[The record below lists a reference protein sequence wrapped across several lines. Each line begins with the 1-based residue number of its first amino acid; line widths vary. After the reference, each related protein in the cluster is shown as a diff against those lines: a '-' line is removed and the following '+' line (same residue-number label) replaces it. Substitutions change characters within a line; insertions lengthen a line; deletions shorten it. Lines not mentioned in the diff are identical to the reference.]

1 MKQKLLCIMVL
12 LSLSLVGCSN
22 STNDINVMK
31 ADKAETVV
39 KSEYVSR
46 MKRAVENK
54 KSEEYKEKYSESE
67 IIDELMYGGERDS
80 YKDFIED
87 VSTFRTEDEDINKLH
102 DKMIEVSLDLYNMYD
117 EEINLGIEEEDI
129 YNKSEELK
137 RDITDDEDAKL
148 DEIMER
154 KDVLKEMIDNQEEH
168 LQNITEEIGNT
179 LGLN

>member
-1 MKQKLLCIMVL
+1 MKKILGLVML

-22 STNDINVMK
+22 STNNINVMK
-31 ADKAETVV
+31 ANKAETVV

-46 MKRAVENK
+46 MKRAFEK
-54 KSEEYKEKYSESE
+54 KTSIEYREKYLESQ

-117 EEINLGIEEEDI
+117 EEINLGIEEENI

-137 RDITDDEDAKL
+137 RDITDDEDVKL

-154 KDVLKEMIDNQEEH
+154 KDILKEMIDNQEEH
-168 LQNITEEIGNT
+168 LKNITEEIGNT

>member
-1 MKQKLLCIMVL
+1 MKKILGFVML

-22 STNDINVMK
+22 STNNINVMK
-31 ADKAETVV
+31 ANKAETVV

-46 MKRAVENK
+46 MKRAFEK
-54 KSEEYKEKYSESE
+54 KTSIEYREKYLESQ

-117 EEINLGIEEEDI
+117 EEINLGIEEEYI

-137 RDITDDEDAKL
+137 RDITDDEYAKL

-168 LQNITEEIGNT
+168 LQNIFRFI
-179 LGLN
+179 

>member
-1 MKQKLLCIMVL
+1 ML

-22 STNDINVMK
+22 STNNINVMK
-31 ADKAETVV
+31 ANKAETVV

-46 MKRAVENK
+46 MKRAFEK
-54 KSEEYKEKYSESE
+54 KTSIEYREKYLESQ

-117 EEINLGIEEEDI
+117 EEINLGIEEENI

-137 RDITDDEDAKL
+137 RDITDDEDVKL

-154 KDVLKEMIDNQEEH
+154 KDILKEMIDNQEEH
-168 LQNITEEIGNT
+168 LKNITEEIGNT

>member
-1 MKQKLLCIMVL
+1 
-12 LSLSLVGCSN
+12 
-22 STNDINVMK
+22 
-31 ADKAETVV
+31 
-39 KSEYVSR
+39 
-46 MKRAVENK
+46 
-54 KSEEYKEKYSESE
+54 
-67 IIDELMYGGERDS
+67 
-80 YKDFIED
+80 
-87 VSTFRTEDEDINKLH
+87 
-102 DKMIEVSLDLYNMYD
+102 MYD

-168 LQNITEEIGNT
+168 LQNITEEIGKT

>member
-1 MKQKLLCIMVL
+1 MKKILGFVML

-22 STNDINVMK
+22 STNNINVMK
-31 ADKAETVV
+31 ANKAETVV

-46 MKRAVENK
+46 MKRAFEK
-54 KSEEYKEKYSESE
+54 KTSIEYREKYLESQ

-168 LQNITEEIGNT
+168 LQNITEEIGKT

>member
-1 MKQKLLCIMVL
+1 MKKILGLVML

-22 STNDINVMK
+22 STNNINVMK
-31 ADKAETVV
+31 ANKAETVV

-46 MKRAVENK
+46 MKRAFEK
-54 KSEEYKEKYSESE
+54 KTSIEYREKYLESQ

-117 EEINLGIEEEDI
+117 EEINLGIEEENI

-137 RDITDDEDAKL
+137 RDITDDEDVKL
-148 DEIMER
+148 DERMER
-154 KDVLKEMIDNQEEH
+154 KDILKEMIDNQEEH
-168 LQNITEEIGNT
+168 LKNITEEIGNT